1 MGLKE
6 AGRCPTNLAKV
17 KAIIQRSDETP
28 VGFLGGLLKGYRM
41 YTPFDPMAS
50 DRQANVVMSF
60 I

>member
-6 AGRCPTNLAKV
+6 AGRCPTNLPKV